1 MTYFFLNYRNELGT
15 EQGNVEVDDILNLSG
30 MSIGDKNNEDPEKGQ
45 HNLED
50 LNSLAMSSKEMNH
63 ELNFTFPDSPMPQP
77 PTSLTTKRKSN
88 VESETSEAKRKR
100 TERLV
105 QSLENLFGWE
115 FNYIYVF
122 SIYKSLES

>member
-1 MTYFFLNYRNELGT
+1 
-15 EQGNVEVDDILNLSG
+15 
-30 MSIGDKNNEDPEKGQ
+30 MSIGDEQKEDPEKERR
-45 HNLED
+45 NLED
-50 LNSLAMSSKEMNH
+50 LNSSAMSSKENQ
-63 ELNFTFPDSPMPQP
+63 LNFTFPDSPMPQP